1 MVFAKA
7 PQSNC
12 PSDSEVS
19 TPSFNPM
26 QLLQAAI
33 EGFMDG
39 IMIVTDQ
46 GEVIEA
52 NLRAREI
59 CCRLNPSLSHERQ
72 DPRET
77 FLLHPLPAQIWQVCQ
92 ALVESRDRFPNYP
105 VISESEI
112 VLDNSV
118 MSFTIRVRVRW
129 LDPDFDSSREVYRQ
143 RPCMLVMLE
152 DRNQAIHNQR
162 SRIYTNM
169 ISPFAKARS
178 GNSAC
183 EETRM
188 TRSASSYL
196 LRETLYRSTSRAFWR
211 NVGQSLRRFRLRF
224 ERSGERDNA

>member
-152 DRNQAIHNQR
+152 DRNQAIHNQAIADIHKYDLTLR
-162 SRIYTNM
+162 EGEIWQLRL
-169 ISPFAKARS
+169 R
-178 GNSAC
+178 GNSYDEIGKQLFITRNTVQKHIKSILAKRRAIL
-183 EETRM
+183 EE
-188 TRSASSYL
+188 
-196 LRETLYRSTSRAFWR
+196 
-211 NVGQSLRRFRLRF
+211 V
-224 ERSGERDNA
+224 